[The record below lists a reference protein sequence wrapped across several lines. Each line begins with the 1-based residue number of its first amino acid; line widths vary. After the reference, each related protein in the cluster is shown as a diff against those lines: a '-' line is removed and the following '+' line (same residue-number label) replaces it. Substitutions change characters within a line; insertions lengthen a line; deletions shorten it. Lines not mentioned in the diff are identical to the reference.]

1 MPVNAINHM
10 PLQVLSTK
18 AILVLLLYAAIVT
31 VFTYMF
37 SNEMFVCCLF

>member
-31 VFTYMF
+31 VFICSGMKCLYG
-37 SNEMFVCCLF
+37 VCFK